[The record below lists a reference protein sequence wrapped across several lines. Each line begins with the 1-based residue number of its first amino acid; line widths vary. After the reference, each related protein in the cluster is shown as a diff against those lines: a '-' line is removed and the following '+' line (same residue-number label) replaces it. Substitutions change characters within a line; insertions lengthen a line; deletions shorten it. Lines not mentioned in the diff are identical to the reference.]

1 MRNLINKIKDKFSFK
16 TPEDIFLAELADLAV
31 AKGGRPDQSFLEVV
45 WDEEDK
51 TTLKDK
57 KTNDTIDS
65 YIQICADEIA
75 KNLLGDNAIH
85 VAKNDCNSIS
95 VAKND
100 RVRKKAKIKIKYLPG
115 ATKMKKVEK
124 GDLIDCYAYETVE
137 LKKGESALINLGFAC
152 ELPQGYEAHLYPRS
166 STFKNFK
173 VLMTNSVGLIDSSF
187 RGDGDVWKMAVY
199 AVEDTIIK
207 AGERPCQFRI
217 MECQP
222 DIEFEEVDSLN
233 NEERGGFGSSGR

>member
-1 MRNLINKIKDKFSFK
+1 MLNLINKIKDIIFLR
-16 TPEDIFLAELADLAV
+16 TPEDDWLAELAGYALEN
-31 AKGGRPDQSFLEVV
+31 GGKPNQSFLEVF
-45 WDEEDK
+45 WDKED
-51 TTLKDK
+51 
-57 KTNDTIDS
+57 NDILDS
-65 YIQICADEIA
+65 
-75 KNLLGDNAIH
+75 K
-85 VAKNDCNSIS
+85 
-95 VAKND
+95 
-100 RVRKKAKIKIKYLPG
+100 KIKIKYLPG
-115 ATKMKKVEK
+115 ATRMKKVEK

-187 RGDGDVWKMAVY
+187 CGESDIWKMAVY
-199 AVEDTIIK
+199 AIEDTVIK

>member
-1 MRNLINKIKDKFSFK
+1 MLNLINKIKDILFLRTS
-16 TPEDIFLAELADLAV
+16 EDDWLAELADYALEN
-31 AKGGRPDQSFLEVV
+31 GGKPNQSFLEVF
-45 WDEEDK
+45 WDKED
-51 TTLKDK
+51 
-57 KTNDTIDS
+57 NDILDS
-65 YIQICADEIA
+65 
-75 KNLLGDNAIH
+75 K
-85 VAKNDCNSIS
+85 
-95 VAKND
+95 
-100 RVRKKAKIKIKYLPG
+100 KIKIKYLPG
-115 ATKMKKVEK
+115 ATRMKKVEK

-187 RGDGDVWKMAVY
+187 CGESDIWKMAVY
-199 AVEDTIIK
+199 AIEDTVIK

>member
-1 MRNLINKIKDKFSFK
+1 MLNLINKIKDILFLRTS
-16 TPEDIFLAELADLAV
+16 EDDWLAELADYALEN
-31 AKGGRPDQSFLEVV
+31 GGKPNQSFLEVF
-45 WDEEDK
+45 WDKED
-51 TTLKDK
+51 
-57 KTNDTIDS
+57 NDILDS
-65 YIQICADEIA
+65 
-75 KNLLGDNAIH
+75 K
-85 VAKNDCNSIS
+85 
-95 VAKND
+95 
-100 RVRKKAKIKIKYLPG
+100 KIKIKYLPG
-115 ATKMKKVEK
+115 ATRMKKVEK

-187 RGDGDVWKMAVY
+187 CGESDIWKMAVY

-233 NEERGGFGSSGR
+233 NEERSGFGSSGR

>member
-1 MRNLINKIKDKFSFK
+1 MVKD
-16 TPEDIFLAELADLAV
+16 
-31 AKGGRPDQSFLEVV
+31 
-45 WDEEDK
+45 
-51 TTLKDK
+51 DK
-57 KTNDTIDS
+57 KVIEGMKIAISNDADFWHKTLNATTCDVDSVIAIDDAHS
-65 YIQICADEIA
+65 VTAA
-75 KNLLGDNAIH
+75 KIE
-85 VAKNDCNSIS
+85 KN
-95 VAKND
+95 
-100 RVRKKAKIKIKYLPG
+100 RKKAKIKIKYLPG
-115 ATKMKKVEK
+115 ATRMKKVEK

-187 RGDGDVWKMAVY
+187 CGENDIWKMAVY
-199 AVEDTIIK
+199 AIEDTVIK

>member
-1 MRNLINKIKDKFSFK
+1 MLNLINRIKDIIFLR
-16 TPEDIFLAELADLAV
+16 TPEDVFLNELADYALEN
-31 AKGGRPDQSFLEVV
+31 GGKPNQSFLEVF
-45 WDEEDK
+45 WDKED
-51 TTLKDK
+51 
-57 KTNDTIDS
+57 NDILDS
-65 YIQICADEIA
+65 
-75 KNLLGDNAIH
+75 K
-85 VAKNDCNSIS
+85 
-95 VAKND
+95 
-100 RVRKKAKIKIKYLPG
+100 KIKIKYLPG
-115 ATKMKKVEK
+115 ATRMKKVEK

-137 LKKGESALINLGFAC
+137 LKKGKSALINLGFAC

-187 RGDGDVWKMAVY
+187 CGENDIWKMAVY
-199 AVEDTIIK
+199 AIEDTVIK

-217 MECQP
+217 VECQP

>member
-1 MRNLINKIKDKFSFK
+1 MLNLINKIKDIIFLR
-16 TPEDIFLAELADLAV
+16 TPEDDWLAELADYALE
-31 AKGGRPDQSFLEVV
+31 KGGRPDQSFLEVF
-45 WDEEDK
+45 WDEED
-51 TTLKDK
+51 
-57 KTNDTIDS
+57 NDILS
-65 YIQICADEIA
+65 S
-75 KNLLGDNAIH
+75 K
-85 VAKNDCNSIS
+85 
-95 VAKND
+95 
-100 RVRKKAKIKIKYLPG
+100 KIKIKYLPG
-115 ATKMKKVEK
+115 ATRMKKVEK

-173 VLMTNSVGLIDSSF
+173 VLMTNSVGIIDSSF
-187 RGDGDVWKMAVY
+187 RGENDIWKMAVY
-199 AVEDTIIK
+199 AIEDTVIK

-233 NEERGGFGSSGR
+233 NEERGSFGSTGR

>member
-1 MRNLINKIKDKFSFK
+1 MLNLINKIKDILFLR
-16 TPEDIFLAELADLAV
+16 TPEDDYLAELADYAFEN
-31 AKGGRPDQSFLEVV
+31 GGKPNQSFLEVF
-45 WDEEDK
+45 WDKEDSDM
-51 TTLKDK
+51 L
-57 KTNDTIDS
+57 DS
-65 YIQICADEIA
+65 
-75 KNLLGDNAIH
+75 K
-85 VAKNDCNSIS
+85 
-95 VAKND
+95 
-100 RVRKKAKIKIKYLPG
+100 KIKIKYLPG
-115 ATKMKKVEK
+115 ATRMKKVEK

-187 RGDGDVWKMAVY
+187 CGESDIWKMAVY
-199 AVEDTIIK
+199 AIEDTVIK

-217 MECQP
+217 VECQP
-222 DIEFEEVDSLN
+222 NIEFEEVDSLN

>member
-1 MRNLINKIKDKFSFK
+1 MEN
-16 TPEDIFLAELADLAV
+16 
-31 AKGGRPDQSFLEVV
+31 GGKPNQSFLEVF
-45 WDEEDK
+45 WDKED
-51 TTLKDK
+51 
-57 KTNDTIDS
+57 NDILDS
-65 YIQICADEIA
+65 
-75 KNLLGDNAIH
+75 K
-85 VAKNDCNSIS
+85 
-95 VAKND
+95 
-100 RVRKKAKIKIKYLPG
+100 KIKIKYLPG
-115 ATKMKKVEK
+115 ATRMKKVEK

-187 RGDGDVWKMAVY
+187 CGENDIWKMAVY
-199 AVEDTIIK
+199 AIEDTVIK

-233 NEERGGFGSSGR
+233 NEERGSFGSTGR

>member
-1 MRNLINKIKDKFSFK
+1 MLNLINRIKDIIFLR
-16 TPEDIFLAELADLAV
+16 TPEDVFLNELADYALEN
-31 AKGGRPDQSFLEVV
+31 GGKPNQSFLEVF
-45 WDEEDK
+45 WDKED
-51 TTLKDK
+51 
-57 KTNDTIDS
+57 NDILDS
-65 YIQICADEIA
+65 
-75 KNLLGDNAIH
+75 K
-85 VAKNDCNSIS
+85 
-95 VAKND
+95 
-100 RVRKKAKIKIKYLPG
+100 KIKIKYLPG
-115 ATKMKKVEK
+115 ATRMKKVEK

-187 RGDGDVWKMAVY
+187 CGENDIWKMAVY
-199 AVEDTIIK
+199 AIEDTVIK

>member
-1 MRNLINKIKDKFSFK
+1 MLNLINRIKDVVSLR
-16 TPEDIFLAELADLAV
+16 TSEDVFLSELADYALE
-31 AKGGRPDQSFLEVV
+31 KGGRPDQSFLEVF
-45 WDEEDK
+45 WDKED
-51 TTLKDK
+51 
-57 KTNDTIDS
+57 NDILDS
-65 YIQICADEIA
+65 
-75 KNLLGDNAIH
+75 K
-85 VAKNDCNSIS
+85 
-95 VAKND
+95 
-100 RVRKKAKIKIKYLPG
+100 KIKIKYLPG
-115 ATKMKKVEK
+115 ATRMKKVEK

-187 RGDGDVWKMAVY
+187 CGENDIWKMAVY
-199 AVEDTIIK
+199 AIEDTVIK

>member
-1 MRNLINKIKDKFSFK
+1 MLNLINKIKDKIFFK

-45 WDEEDK
+45 WDEDDK
-51 TTLKDK
+51 TTL
-57 KTNDTIDS
+57 DS
-65 YIQICADEIA
+65 
-75 KNLLGDNAIH
+75 K
-85 VAKNDCNSIS
+85 
-95 VAKND
+95 
-100 RVRKKAKIKIKYLPG
+100 KIKIKYLPG

-124 GDLIDCYAYETVE
+124 GDLIDCYAYETVK

-187 RGDGDVWKMAVY
+187 RGDGDIWKMAVY

>member
-1 MRNLINKIKDKFSFK
+1 MLNLINKIKDILFLRTS
-16 TPEDIFLAELADLAV
+16 EDDWLAELADYALEN
-31 AKGGRPDQSFLEVV
+31 GGKPNQSFLEVF
-45 WDEEDK
+45 WDKED
-51 TTLKDK
+51 
-57 KTNDTIDS
+57 NDILDS
-65 YIQICADEIA
+65 
-75 KNLLGDNAIH
+75 K
-85 VAKNDCNSIS
+85 
-95 VAKND
+95 
-100 RVRKKAKIKIKYLPG
+100 KIKIKYLPG
-115 ATKMKKVEK
+115 ATRMKKVEK

-187 RGDGDVWKMAVY
+187 CGENDIWKMAVY
-199 AVEDTIIK
+199 AIEDTVIK

>member
-1 MRNLINKIKDKFSFK
+1 MLNLINKIKDILFLRTS
-16 TPEDIFLAELADLAV
+16 EDDWLAELADYALEN
-31 AKGGRPDQSFLEVV
+31 GGKPNQSFLEVF
-45 WDEEDK
+45 WDKED
-51 TTLKDK
+51 
-57 KTNDTIDS
+57 NDILDS
-65 YIQICADEIA
+65 
-75 KNLLGDNAIH
+75 K
-85 VAKNDCNSIS
+85 
-95 VAKND
+95 
-100 RVRKKAKIKIKYLPG
+100 KIKIKYLPG
-115 ATKMKKVEK
+115 ATRMKKVEK

-137 LKKGESALINLGFAC
+137 LKEGESALINLGFAC

-187 RGDGDVWKMAVY
+187 CGENDIWKMAVY
-199 AVEDTIIK
+199 AIEDTVIK

-233 NEERGGFGSSGR
+233 NEERGSFGSTGR

>member
-1 MRNLINKIKDKFSFK
+1 MLNLINKIKDKIFFK
-16 TPEDIFLAELADLAV
+16 TPEDIFLAELAGLAV
-31 AKGGRPDQSFLEVV
+31 AKGGRPDQSFLEVF
-45 WDEEDK
+45 WDEDDK
-51 TTLKDK
+51 TTL
-57 KTNDTIDS
+57 DS
-65 YIQICADEIA
+65 
-75 KNLLGDNAIH
+75 K
-85 VAKNDCNSIS
+85 
-95 VAKND
+95 
-100 RVRKKAKIKIKYLPG
+100 KIKIKYLPG

-187 RGDGDVWKMAVY
+187 RGDGDIWKMAVY

>member
-1 MRNLINKIKDKFSFK
+1 MLNLINKIKDILFLRTS
-16 TPEDIFLAELADLAV
+16 EDDWLAELADYALEN
-31 AKGGRPDQSFLEVV
+31 GGKPNQSFLEVF
-45 WDEEDK
+45 WDKED
-51 TTLKDK
+51 
-57 KTNDTIDS
+57 NDILDS
-65 YIQICADEIA
+65 
-75 KNLLGDNAIH
+75 K
-85 VAKNDCNSIS
+85 
-95 VAKND
+95 
-100 RVRKKAKIKIKYLPG
+100 KIKIKYLPG
-115 ATKMKKVEK
+115 ATRMKKVEK

-187 RGDGDVWKMAVY
+187 CGENDIWKMAVY
-199 AVEDTIIK
+199 AIEDTVIK

-233 NEERGGFGSSGR
+233 NEERGSFGSTGR

>member
-1 MRNLINKIKDKFSFK
+1 MLNLINKIKDIIFLR
-16 TPEDIFLAELADLAV
+16 TPEDDWLAELADYALEN
-31 AKGGRPDQSFLEVV
+31 GGKPNQSFLEVF
-45 WDEEDK
+45 WDKED
-51 TTLKDK
+51 
-57 KTNDTIDS
+57 NDI
-65 YIQICADEIA
+65 
-75 KNLLGDNAIH
+75 LGS
-85 VAKNDCNSIS
+85 K
-95 VAKND
+95 
-100 RVRKKAKIKIKYLPG
+100 KIKIKYLPG
-115 ATKMKKVEK
+115 ATRMKKVEK

-187 RGDGDVWKMAVY
+187 CGENDIWKMAVY
-199 AVEDTIIK
+199 AIEDTVIK